1 MTSIEKIIIV
11 VAVLTLVLCGL
22 IAPFSSP
29 QTQIF
34 LDNLHWTTTSA
45 AATAL
50 AWLGYRKADVSKKR
64 FKKWFFFGLASY
76 FIGQL
81 LWDVQTYTHHNAF
94 PAPSDIFY
102 LAMGPLIIIGF
113 VQALKT
119 QLSISKISAFR
130 IDTLSFTTA
139 ILGYVLVL
147 YLPNSASTNSAELL
161 VLTAYPVSI
170 LGAACVSLL
179 VVPYL
184 RPRFMLPWLLFSIG
198 LSIEGA
204 IWMQWNLN
212 ELKGLNET
220 NTLLNKLFSFSDI
233 LLGIGAYGWH
243 LNPSADSAYRWR
255 CRRIQKII
263 PLVALSV
270 GACTAILISIQNG
283 PQPYAYYIAI
293 TSIVA
298 ILIFSAIRQS
308 ILLRE
313 SEKLFEAQKIIAEK
327 EREYQQV
334 VQYDPLTN
342 LPNRWMMHTR
352 LEQALVNASDD
363 SASIGLLFIDINRF
377 KTINDSF
384 GHLVGDEFL
393 VEIAKRLAHISQ
405 DLGTLGRMGSDKFL
419 LIVES
424 NTSETGIYGA
434 TQRII
439 DAINAPISLNQHEFI
454 AEVCIGISLYPR
466 DAKNAIELARNANTA
481 LHRAK
486 LRGNSNYQF
495 YSEEFT
501 QQARSQLDL
510 DVGLRKAIAN
520 QEFYLEYQPIFS
532 IRNGMQRVRSL
543 EALVRWKKSSGQII
557 PPNEFIPYAED
568 TGLIFPIGEWVIR
581 EACTTLSS
589 INKALPEPIEL
600 SINISPKQFRERSL
614 PEFIGQTLNA
624 FGINPRLITLEITET
639 AVFDHEDD
647 AVEALFVLKSLGV
660 LNCTQN

>member
-384 GHLVGDEFL
+384 C
-393 VEIAKRLAHISQ
+393 
-405 DLGTLGRMGSDKFL
+405 L
-419 LIVES
+419 LY
-424 NTSETGIYGA
+424 TS
-434 TQRII
+434 RC
-439 DAINAPISLNQHEFI
+439 
-454 AEVCIGISLYPR
+454 V
-466 DAKNAIELARNANTA
+466 
-481 LHRAK
+481 
-486 LRGNSNYQF
+486 
-495 YSEEFT
+495 
-501 QQARSQLDL
+501 
-510 DVGLRKAIAN
+510 
-520 QEFYLEYQPIFS
+520 
-532 IRNGMQRVRSL
+532 
-543 EALVRWKKSSGQII
+543 
-557 PPNEFIPYAED
+557 
-568 TGLIFPIGEWVIR
+568 
-581 EACTTLSS
+581 
-589 INKALPEPIEL
+589 
-600 SINISPKQFRERSL
+600 
-614 PEFIGQTLNA
+614 
-624 FGINPRLITLEITET
+624 
-639 AVFDHEDD
+639 
-647 AVEALFVLKSLGV
+647 
-660 LNCTQN
+660 